1 MSAPVQTQK
10 YYEALERLKA
20 RGTAISNDAVA
31 MEAGSGRGSIKRSR
45 PAHAELISAIEAAAA
60 EQAIALRNSDPTPLL
75 RDRVKHLEHQLDQ
88 SLDREL
94 ALLKEVLEQRQKVAQ
109 MGEEIRQLKM
119 GRLVAVQ

>member
-20 RGTAISNDAVA
+20 RGAAISNDAVA

-45 PAHAELISAIEAAAA
+45 PAHAELINAIEAAAA
-60 EQAIALRNSDPTPLL
+60 EQAIALQNSDPTPLL
-75 RDRVKHLEHQLDQ
+75 RDRVKNLEHQLDQ

-94 ALLKEVLEQRQKVAQ
+94 ALLKEVLEHRQKVAQ
-109 MGEEIRQLKM
+109 MAEEIRQLKM